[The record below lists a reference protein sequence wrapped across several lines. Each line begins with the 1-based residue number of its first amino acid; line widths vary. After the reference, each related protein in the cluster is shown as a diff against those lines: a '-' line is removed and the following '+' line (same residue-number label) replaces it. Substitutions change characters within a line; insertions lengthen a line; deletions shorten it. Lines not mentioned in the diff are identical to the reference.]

1 VLLVAASLVLLPILA
16 ILQYRWIGQVSDSER
31 ERGART
37 LQHATSALT
46 QDLDLELIRALL
58 GLSVDG
64 LSLRA
69 NDWTSYADR
78 EAAWRKASAAPGIVR
93 DVLLVDKGPAGLRLQ
108 RWSHEGRRFEDASW
122 TPDLETY
129 RRRFLAALE
138 TWHQKPPVEPLRP
151 LDLLSPDGSA
161 IIAPVAPVPIQNE
174 AGRLTQFEPV
184 FGFTVIRFDMPF
196 VKEEFLPA
204 LVDRHF
210 RLGAANEYRIAI
222 VNRNDP
228 ATVIYQTNV
237 DDLHSL
243 IAGHEAEA
251 DFFGFRPDEFALV
264 RQAADSL
271 GAGMPTG
278 VDRRRSLFIT
288 LNRRP
293 VLDASGKPKPP
304 ENLARWRL
312 VARNRAGSLEAA
324 VGAARLRNLALSFG
338 VLLLMFASV
347 AVLAIS
353 AERAERLARQ
363 QMEFV
368 AAVSHELR
376 TPVSVIGTAA
386 ENLADGLV
394 SDPLRVK
401 QYGARI
407 QVEARRLGDTVERVL
422 LYAGIE
428 AGRAVGHRAPTSVQ
442 TLINDALAASA
453 PAIDEA
459 SAVVETDIARNLA
472 PVMADQTALRSSLQ
486 NLIGNALKYGG
497 SGKWLRI
504 EAATFPA
511 RGREEIRIAVSDHG
525 LGIPPADLPH
535 IFEPFYRGQHA
546 ESRQIRGNGLG
557 LSIVKGIVE
566 AHGGRVTVE
575 STPGRGSTF
584 VVMLPTCDGEASP
597 SNAVVSQA
605 GAPVGDA

>member
-1 VLLVAASLVLLPILA
+1 MLLVAASLVLLPILA

-64 LSLRA
+64 VSVRA
-69 NDWTSYADR
+69 DDWTSYADR

-93 DVLLVDKGPAGLRLQ
+93 DVLLVDKGPAGLRLR

-129 RRRFLAALE
+129 RQRVLAALQ
-138 TWHQKPPVEPLRP
+138 TWNQKPPVEPLRP

-184 FGFTVIRFDMPF
+184 FGFTLIRFDMPF

-237 DDLHSL
+237 DNLHSL

-251 DFFGFRPDEFALV
+251 DFFGFHPDEFALV

-271 GAGMPTG
+271 GAGMPTS
-278 VDRRRSLFIT
+278 VDRRRSLFIS

-304 ENLARWRL
+304 ENLSRWRL

-338 VLLLMFASV
+338 VLLLMFGSV
-347 AVLAIS
+347 AVLAI
-353 AERAERLARQ
+353 AAGRAERLARQ

-394 SDPLRVK
+394 SDPVRVK

-428 AGRAVGHRAPTSVQ
+428 AGRAVGHRSPTNVQ

-453 PAIDEA
+453 SAIDEA

-504 EAATFPA
+504 EAATRPA
-511 RGREEIRIAVSDHG
+511 RGRDEIRIAVSDHG

-584 VVMLPTCDGEASP
+584 VIMLPTCDGEASAR
-597 SNAVVSQA
+597 NAVVSQA
-605 GAPVGDA
+605 GAPVGGA